1 MATNGNGSTTTYQ
14 PRPTAIVAQAP
25 QSVPLATTG
34 ETASAVLAAQAKAL
48 VSARFEIALAKP
60 RDVDSV
66 REKLLKEC
74 KRPSFAAVAIYHKPV
89 GKGLE
94 GPSIRFAEACLQA
107 MGNLAIETPAIYD
120 DAEKRILRVTVSD
133 METNVTHSKDVTIMK
148 RVERSSLKDG
158 QSAIR
163 TRTNSYGK
171 PVFVVEATDDEIL
184 NQENALVSKALRT
197 TGLRLVPGWLID
209 ECMELVRTTRNSEA
223 AADPD
228 AALRKL
234 YDAFGALG
242 VTVDSLKQ
250 WLGHDGAPQPKE
262 LEELRGIYTA
272 IKDGEANWRDV
283 MDAKAPDDA
292 PARAAAASAAPAP
305 TKGAAAVKAAMRKA
319 APAAAQPELPTA
331 GSARPAAPADDVQ
344 FESAEEERA
353 RLEKEAKQRAADL
366 AQAAA
371 ANAREPGSDD
381 GDEPKEDDEFAAK

>member
-1 MATNGNGSTTTYQ
+1 MATQATNGGTTTYQ
-14 PRPTAIVAQAP
+14 PRPTAIVSQAS
-25 QSVPLATTG
+25 QSAPLATTG

-60 RDVDSV
+60 RDIDSV
-66 REKLLKEC
+66 REKLLREC

-163 TRTNSYGK
+163 SRTNSYGK

-272 IKDGEANWRDV
+272 IKDGEASWRDV

-292 PARAAAASAAPAP
+292 PARAAAVGAAPVP
-305 TKGAAAVKAAMRKA
+305 TKGAAAVKAAMHKS
-319 APAAAQPELPTA
+319 APAPAQPD
-331 GSARPAAPADDVQ
+331 APSDDVQ
-344 FESAEEERA
+344 FETAEEEKA
-353 RLEKEAKQRAADL
+353 RLERESQARAAKLTDL
-366 AQAAA
+366 VGRAAER
-371 ANAREPGSDD
+371 AREPGDDD
-381 GDEPKEDDEFAAK
+381 GGEFSK